1 MIEIIGEI
9 KGVKEEELR
18 ELEHLPE
25 WKERMLRTFLASHYE
40 EDK

>member
-9 KGVKEEELR
+9 KDAKEEELW